1 MSGRG
6 GRTAG
11 LLPLQVTQEV
21 LEVVRG
27 FPAVIK
33 EALTV
38 AIADVE
44 ERHRVRALGRAIA
57 FRRASSC
64 LARVPVCL
72 YCAERV
78 AGLESDVRALRAAT
92 DQLIEQLREQA
103 PRCSPAHLP
112 RTRSPRLKHLWRRK
126 PG

>member
-1 MSGRG
+1 MGGSGRFAAATG
-6 GRTAG
+6 DAQ
-11 LLPLQVTQEV
+11 LQEV
-21 LEVVRG
+21 FEVVRG

-44 ERHRVRALGRAIA
+44 DRHRVRA

-64 LARVPVCL
+64 CARARVPVCL

-78 AGLESDVRALRAAT
+78 AGLESDVRALR
-92 DQLIEQLREQA
+92 
-103 PRCSPAHLP
+103 
-112 RTRSPRLKHLWRRK
+112 RTR
-126 PG
+126 

>member
-44 ERHRVRALGRAIA
+44 DRHRVRA

-64 LARVPVCL
+64 CARARVPVCL
-72 YCAERV
+72 YCAGEGCR
-78 AGLESDVRALRAAT
+78 
-92 DQLIEQLREQA
+92 
-103 PRCSPAHLP
+103 
-112 RTRSPRLKHLWRRK
+112 
-126 PG
+126 PGV